1 MLSVLMPATAVRRL
15 SAAGKRD
22 AIVSIYIAG
31 RRSPSS
37 IVLHTQSSSKPSLH
51 HPPCV
56 TPFGTR
62 LLRWSF
68 WACLGGALG
77 CVRAEGAGC
86 LNTGAAGNASSLFER
101 DPFQGQ
107 REGPSRASMDLATGI
122 SPSRAGSAGV
132 SSSADGRPQSQMG
145 LLPGAGEKRP
155 LSRGAEGPA
164 SAHSVPAMHSGHG
177 VAANQGLHPSSKWD
191 VCTSHP
197 RGLMNNRTPHTCKGS
212 LCKVGRG
219 SWIAVF
225 CLRHY

>member
-77 CVRAEGAGC
+77 CVRAEGAGVSTQARQATRPRC
-86 LNTGAAGNASSLFER
+86 SSATR
-101 DPFQGQ
+101 
-107 REGPSRASMDLATGI
+107 SR
-122 SPSRAGSAGV
+122 GSAR
-132 SSSADGRPQSQMG
+132 GRAAPAWT
-145 LLPGAGEKRP
+145 LLPGYLPQGRA
-155 LSRGAEGPA
+155 AQA
-164 SAHSVPAMHSGHG
+164 SAAARMAARRAKWGCCLGLGRSGRSAGALRGRPARTACPPCTAATAWPPTRACTHQVSGTFAP
-177 VAANQGLHPSSKWD
+177 VTQE
-191 VCTSHP
+191 V
-197 RGLMNNRTPHTCKGS
+197 
-212 LCKVGRG
+212 
-219 SWIAVF
+219 
-225 CLRHY
+225 